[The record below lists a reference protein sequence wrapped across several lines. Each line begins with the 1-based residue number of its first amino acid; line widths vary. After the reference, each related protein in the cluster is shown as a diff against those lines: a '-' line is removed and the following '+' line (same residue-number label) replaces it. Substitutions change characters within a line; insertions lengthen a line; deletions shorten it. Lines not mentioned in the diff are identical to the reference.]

1 MIVAT
6 AGHIDHGKTTLVRA
20 LTGVDAD
27 RLPEE
32 KRRGMTIDLGFAY
45 MDGGGVGRVG
55 FVDVPGHERFI
66 RNMLAGV
73 AGVDM
78 ALLVVAA
85 DDGVMP
91 QTREHLAILNLL
103 EAPAGAVALSKAD
116 ITDPERVEAVKAD
129 IAALTAGGALADAP
143 IFPVSGVTGAG
154 VEALR
159 QHLLRQAKRLARPPA
174 AGRFRMAADRIFQL
188 RGVGLVVTGTAYAG
202 AVKAGDRL
210 RVMPAGLEA
219 RVRGLHAQN
228 QESHAGR
235 DGERLAVNLAG
246 VDADRISRGDWLVAE
261 DAGALTTK
269 LDVRV
274 TSAAEALDGAGLKDG
289 QSVHVHHG
297 AGDVT
302 GRILLL
308 GGRRLPPGAVD
319 YGRITLDRPVSAAAW
334 ERFVLRDQ
342 QGKATLA
349 GGRILDPDP
358 PPRRWRQPARFAALD
373 HGAAAEALAAL
384 LEASPMFAWRP
395 FARARNLGEGE
406 RAAVLRAVAH
416 VQLGEGASALL
427 AAPGQVAEIET
438 AIEAALAR
446 YHGEKP
452 EEPGAPP
459 VALRQ
464 MIEMRPPVPLFDAVV
479 ERMAVAGRL
488 TKAGGRLA
496 APGHTVRFSDQEERL
511 WRRID
516 PLLAEGGLRPP
527 RVREIAD
534 SLGIDHKPVGA
545 VLRRAARMGLIAP
558 VASNRYFPPAAVA
571 GLMAVAQ
578 ELAEENPDGLFT
590 AQAFKDRTGIGRNVA
605 IEVLEYFDKAGLT
618 RRDGEARRVLAP
630 GGDASAVEK

>member
-45 MDGGGVGRVG
+45 MDAGAGGRVG

-116 ITDPERVEAVKAD
+116 MVEADRLDAVKAE
-129 IAALTAGGALADAP
+129 IAALTAGGPFEAAP
-143 IFPVSGVTGAG
+143 IYPVSGVTGDG
-154 VEALR
+154 VEDLR
-159 QHLLRQAKRLARPPA
+159 RHLMLEAKRRARPPA
-174 AGRFRMAADRIFQL
+174 AGRFRMAADRVFQL

-202 AVKAGDRL
+202 GVKAGDRV
-210 RVMPAGLEA
+210 RVMPAGLEV

-246 VDADRISRGDWLVAE
+246 LDADRISRGDWLVAE
-261 DAGALTTK
+261 DAGAVTTR

-274 TSAAEALDGAGLKDG
+274 TAASEALDGPGLKDG
-289 QSVHVHHG
+289 QLTHVHHG

-308 GGRRLPPGAVD
+308 GGRRLAPGATD
-319 YGRITLDRPVSAAAW
+319 YGRITLDKPISAAGW

-342 QGKATLA
+342 QGQATLA
-349 GGRILDPDP
+349 GGRVLDPDP
-358 PPRRWRQPARFAALD
+358 PPRRWRQADRFRALD
-373 HGAAAEALAAL
+373 TGDPATALTRL
-384 LEASPMFAWRP
+384 LEVVPMTSWPA

-406 RAAVLRAVAH
+406 RAAVLRAVDH
-416 VQLGEGASALL
+416 VQLGEGMAALV
-427 AAPGQVAEIET
+427 AAPATVDALEA
-438 AIEAALAR
+438 AIAAALAR
-446 YHGEKP
+446 YHAERP

-464 MIEMRPPVPLFDAVV
+464 LLERRPPVPLFDAVA
-479 ERMAVAGRL
+479 ERMASARKL
-488 TKAGGRLA
+488 TRAGGRLA

-511 WRRID
+511 WRRIE

-527 RVREIAD
+527 RTRELAD
-534 SLGIDHKPVGA
+534 SLGIDHKPVDA
-545 VLRRAARMGLIAP
+545 LLKRAARMGLIAP
-558 VASNRYFPPAAVA
+558 VATNRFFPLSAID
-571 GLMAVAQ
+571 GLYAEAQ
-578 ELAEENPDGLFT
+578 SLAEMTADGLFT

-605 IEVLEYFDKAGLT
+605 IQVLEYFDKIGFT
-618 RRDGEARRVLAP
+618 SREGEARRVLPRA
-630 GGDASAVEK
+630 GTD